1 MSSNSIGILGV
12 GTYLPTEVRTND
24 WWPDHV
30 TRRWKERALIATERA
45 RAEVA
50 SAPTEA
56 ARQAAEAI
64 LKIAEDPFQGSRERR
79 VMRADMKASD
89 METFAAKE
97 AISRAG
103 IEPAEIDLVLSYT
116 MIPDFIN
123 VPTACVV
130 HGNLGLNERCTTM
143 GVDAVCNSFLM
154 QLTLAQSLIKSG
166 VARYALLTQSS
177 AITRLPPSGEVI
189 DAACG
194 DAASAVIV
202 GPVSEGR
209 GIISYSHHTD
219 GTKWGALV
227 CGVPGGHWSDGKA
240 IAYAEDN
247 KASANMFVR
256 LAQRAGQVVGEA
268 LDSAGLSPDD
278 VRFFASHQGLKWLRP
293 LAQEAARLK
302 NARFVDHF
310 PFTGTVSAVNLPLQL
325 AIAEKDGLV
334 APGDLVACFQGG
346 TGMTWSGMALRWGT

>member
-1 MSSNSIGILGV
+1 MDQSIGILGV
-12 GTYLPTEVRTND
+12 GTYLPPHVRTND
-24 WWPDHV
+24 WWSDQT
-30 TRRWKERALIATERA
+30 TRRWKERSLKAVERA
-45 RAEVA
+45 RAELE

-56 ARQAAEAI
+56 ARKAAEAI
-64 LKIAEDPFQGSRERR
+64 LRLAEDPFQGSRERR
-79 VMRADMKASD
+79 VMADDMKASD
-89 METFAAKE
+89 METLAAKE
-97 AISRAG
+97 AIARSG
-103 IEPAEIDLVLSYT
+103 VSKDDIGLVLSYT

-123 VPTACVV
+123 VPSACVV
-130 HGNLGLNERCTTM
+130 HGNLGLNERCITM

-154 QLTLAQSLIKSG
+154 QLTLAQSLIRSG
-166 VARYALLTQSS
+166 AARYALLTQSS

-194 DAASAVIV
+194 DAGSAVVV
-202 GPVSEGR
+202 GPVTNGH
-209 GIISYSHHTD
+209 GILSYSHHTD

-268 LDSAGLSPDD
+268 LESAGVTTDQ

-293 LAQEAARLK
+293 LAQECAGLMHARY
-302 NARFVDHF
+302 VDHF
-310 PFTGTVSAVNLPLQL
+310 PYTGTVSAVNLPFQL
-325 AIAEKDGLV
+325 AVAEKEGLV
-334 APGDLVACFQGG
+334 AQGDLVACFQGG
-346 TGMTWSGMALRWGT
+346 TGMTWSGMALRWGR

>member
-1 MSSNSIGILGV
+1 MDKSIGILGI
-12 GTYLPTEVRTND
+12 GTYLPPEIRTND
-24 WWPDHV
+24 WWPEDT
-30 TRRWKERALIATERA
+30 TRRWKERAARAVERA
-45 RAEVA
+45 RAELE

-56 ARQAAEAI
+56 ARKAAEAI
-64 LKIAEDPFQGSRERR
+64 LKISEDPFQGSRERR
-79 VMRADMKASD
+79 VMAPDMKASD
-89 METFAAKE
+89 METLAAKE
-97 AISRAG
+97 AIERAG
-103 IEPAEIDLVLSYT
+103 IAKQDIDLVLSYT

-123 VPTACVV
+123 VPSACVV

-143 GVDAVCNSFLM
+143 AVDAVCNSFLM
-154 QLTLAQSLIKSG
+154 QLTLAQALIASG
-166 VARYALLTQSS
+166 AARYALLTQSS

-202 GPVSEGR
+202 GPVSKGR
-209 GIISYSHHTD
+209 GILSYSHHTD

-268 LDSAGLSPDD
+268 LDSAGLSRDE

-293 LAQEAARLK
+293 LAQETAGLMHARY
-302 NARFVDHF
+302 VDHF
-310 PFTGTVSAVNLPLQL
+310 PYTGTVSAVNLPLQL
-325 AIAEKDGLV
+325 AVAEKDGLV